1 MLKLHVQTFGYSVI
15 GHGVIIL
22 TLTKT
27 YYYHILLLIKLDSLG
42 LDLITDHLYIIAMG
56 YQECLYDEN
65 FVVYDL
71 VDLVNSVDG
80 ILVAECLKRIISNTL
95 NFIIRNKVDRFK
107 VRGFF
112 LYFPTNWYHPT
123 FGVCMYVRQTEGRT
137 CK

>member
-1 MLKLHVQTFGYSVI
+1 M
-15 GHGVIIL
+15 
-22 TLTKT
+22 
-27 YYYHILLLIKLDSLG
+27 
-42 LDLITDHLYIIAMG
+42 DHLYIIAMG

-107 VRGFF
+107 VKGLFIY
-112 LYFPTNWYHPT
+112 LTTNWYHPT
-123 FGVCMYVRQTEGRT
+123 VWVCRSFRMT
-137 CK
+137 